1 MDAYA
6 NAAADVSE
14 ADVLTGPYLH
24 GDVSDDGGLAPSC
37 PAMLSTEPSA
47 FCIRVIQ
54 SSSHFA
60 SSSRS
65 ATPLPD
71 SGVFVSSANAA
82 GLSVY
87 ARSSSMTSLAPQF
100 VYRF

>member
-1 MDAYA
+1 MFA
-6 NAAADVSE
+6 
-14 ADVLTGPYLH
+14 GPYLH

-37 PAMLSTEPSA
+37 PAMLSIEPSA

-54 SSSHFA
+54 SSSHFT

-71 SGVFVSSANAA
+71 SGMFVSSANAA
-82 GLSVY
+82 GFSTY
-87 ARSSSMTSLAPQF
+87 ARSSSMTSLAAQF